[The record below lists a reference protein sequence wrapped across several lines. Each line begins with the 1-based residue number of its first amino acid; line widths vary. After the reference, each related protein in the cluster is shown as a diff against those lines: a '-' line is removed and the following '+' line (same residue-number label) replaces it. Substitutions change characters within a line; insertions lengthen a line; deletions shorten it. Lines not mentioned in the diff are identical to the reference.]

1 MMASYS
7 KYSPAAGVLVAQTPS
22 RTVTG
27 EPLVLQIDTLN
38 VAVFAEGTV
47 YSVVFVTALGEDCP
61 NVPVA
66 MIAP

>member
-1 MMASYS
+1 MASYS

-47 YSVVFVTALGEDCP
+47 YSVVFVTALGED
-61 NVPVA
+61 
-66 MIAP
+66 